1 MLTEKEAINLARQ
14 AAEQQ
19 GWAWIEPA
27 HATLRRAWRGAE
39 GRWEVFSN
47 ALGRGAKAR
56 VVIDAR
62 TGEVLDKGYI
72 PR

>member
-1 MLTEKEAINLARQ
+1 V
-14 AAEQQ
+14 
-19 GWAWIEPA
+19 EPA
-27 HATLRRAWRGAE
+27 QATLRRAWRGND

-56 VVIDAR
+56 IVIDAR
-62 TGEVLDKGYI
+62 IGEVLDKGYI